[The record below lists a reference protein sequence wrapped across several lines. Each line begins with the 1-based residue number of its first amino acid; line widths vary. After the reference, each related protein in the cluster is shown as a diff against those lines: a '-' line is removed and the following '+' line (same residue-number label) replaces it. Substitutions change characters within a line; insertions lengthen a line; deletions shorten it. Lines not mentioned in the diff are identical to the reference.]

1 MCIVLYMIY
10 QGNADDDD
18 DSIYHITEEDELRD
32 QLHFIKF
39 ESKYIETCLTFIQ
52 RHLVGSP
59 EYMKDKI
66 IKVTGG
72 GAHKYKDLL
81 SSKLGVQ

>member
-1 MCIVLYMIY
+1 MQTNGDEIY
-10 QGNADDDD
+10 KI
-18 DSIYHITEEDELRD
+18 SEEDELRD

-39 ESKYIETCLTFIQ
+39 ETKYIETCVDFIKEN
-52 RHLVGSP
+52 LIGSK
-59 EYMKDKI
+59 EFMKDKI

-81 SSKLGVQ
+81 HHKLGVALVP